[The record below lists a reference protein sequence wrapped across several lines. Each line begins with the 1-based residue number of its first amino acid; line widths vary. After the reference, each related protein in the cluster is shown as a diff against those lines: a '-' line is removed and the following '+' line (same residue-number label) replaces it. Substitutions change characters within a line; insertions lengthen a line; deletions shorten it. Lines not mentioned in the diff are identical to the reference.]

1 MKLFT
6 RRILVAWMAITSAL
20 ALSSG
25 SANAAGADKKVHS
38 GAQCQLEGNGNYWD
52 GTPSMFG
59 RYGGVFQNNHT
70 NWDHVICPIL
80 RDQTQNL
87 SGMQSVH
94 VRIYNSG
101 LGRGFW
107 CELSSMAPFAGAGT
121 VAGYP
126 SFPVPLQF
134 DHEAAAFTGLVDLSL
149 SVSQSVAD
157 GSFMLHCEVPPQGV
171 IYSYE
176 SSESTDTS
184 KK

>member
-6 RRILVAWMAITSAL
+6 RRILVASAIASAL

-25 SANAAGADKKVHS
+25 SAHAAGADKKVFS
-38 GAQCQLEGNGNYWD
+38 GSQCQIEGSGNYVD
-52 GTPSMFG
+52 GSPSIFT
-59 RYGGVFQNNHT
+59 RYGGVFQNYHT

-121 VAGYP
+121 VSGFP
-126 SFPVPLQF
+126 SFPVPLQI
-134 DHEAAAFTGLVDLSL
+134 DHEAASFTGLVDLSL
-149 SVSQSVAD
+149 NVNQSVID
-157 GSFMLHCEVPPQGV
+157 GSFMLHCEVPPQGA

-176 SSESTDTS
+176 TSESTDTT